1 VGRKPSIE
9 KQAARYQARLASL
22 KTQVDAEVRRG
33 DLRAALRMVLGFGE
47 DMAMESDAVRAVE
60 MFQFHRGHLS
70 PQQHDKLRE
79 AWRKAMNAAM
89 GEIVLFLPEREV
101 TP

>member
-1 VGRKPSIE
+1 
-9 KQAARYQARLASL
+9 
-22 KTQVDAEVRRG
+22 
-33 DLRAALRMVLGFGE
+33 
-47 DMAMESDAVRAVE
+47 MAMESDAVRAVE

-89 GEIVLFLPEREV
+89 GEIGLFLPEREV